1 MDKRDYYEVLG
12 VSRGADE
19 ADIKKA
25 YRRLVKQHH
34 PDVNKGNKDAEE
46 RFKEIQE
53 AYDVISDRDKRQ
65 RYDQFGH
72 AGVDPRFA
80 GAGGPQAW
88 SSADGVPIDFENL
101 GDIFDFAFSR
111 GGGGG
116 RGTGSV
122 FERFFREQGGARRAA
137 ATETVPAQD
146 VEHPVTLTFDQAI
159 RGTTLELQL
168 SGARGSETISV
179 KVPAGVHE
187 GQRIRIKG
195 KGNVGRRGAGDLYV
209 VCQIQ
214 PHAYFR
220 RVESD
225 IYLEAPLTIVEAA
238 LGAKIDLP
246 TLDGVRMVT
255 IPPGT
260 ASGARLRLAGLG
272 VTDPKTG
279 RRGDQYVIIKI
290 VPPPIPTPQQ
300 RELLD
305 QLAATNVGTPREG
318 LWT

>member
-12 VSRGADE
+12 VSRGADDT
-19 ADIKKA
+19 DIKKA
-25 YRRLVKQHH
+25 YRRLAKQHH
-34 PDVNKGNKDAEE
+34 PDVNKGNKDAEA

-53 AYDVISDRDKRQ
+53 AYDVLSDKDKRQ

-72 AGVDPRFA
+72 AGVDPRFQ

-101 GDIFDFAFSR
+101 GDIFDFAFTR
-111 GGGGG
+111 GGGS
-116 RGTGSV
+116 RGSGSV
-122 FERFFREQGGARRAA
+122 FERFFRERGDGREA
-137 ATETVPAQD
+137 ATTATMPAQD
-146 VEHPVTLTFDQAI
+146 VEHAVMLTFDQAI

-168 SGARGSETISV
+168 SGSRGSETISV
-179 KVPAGVHE
+179 KIPPGVHE

-209 VCQIQ
+209 VCNIQ

-220 RVESD
+220 RVEHD
-225 IYLEAPLTIVEAA
+225 VYLEAPLTIVEAA

-246 TLDGVRMVT
+246 TLDGVRTVT

-260 ASGARLRLAGLG
+260 ASGSRLRLAGLG
-272 VTDPKTG
+272 VINPKTG
-279 RRGDQYVIIKI
+279 QRGDQYVVIKI
-290 VPPPIPTPQQ
+290 VPPPIPTPEQ
-300 RELLD
+300 RELLEK
-305 QLAATNVGTPREG
+305 LAATNVGAPREG
-318 LWT
+318 LWS